1 MGFADEAKFYAGA
14 GRGGNGC
21 ISFRREKFVPKGG
34 PNGGD
39 GGRGGDVWLVADPG
53 LQSLI
58 EFRSR
63 IHFKTENGQSRQD
76 SDRNR
81 GSKGRSTAVTADWT
95 RTGTVRS
102 WSGGTH

>member
-21 ISFRREKFVPKGG
+21 ISFRHKKFVPKSG

-63 IHFKTENGQSRQD
+63 IHLRVLYALQLEDNILLIAKDDELGRRLQD
-76 SDRNR
+76 LSLINR
-81 GSKGRSTAVTADWT
+81 RRASKKE
-95 RTGTVRS
+95 
-102 WSGGTH
+102 